1 MKFFA
6 IIFILSVLFMSFAA
20 SAQAPPLNNEAAF
33 KRGEKITYK
42 FYYHS
47 PVTGNVTAGELV
59 SEIKPQVAYRD
70 NHPSYHIVM
79 EGKTKGM
86 FNWFF
91 KISDHF
97 ETYID
102 EHKMLPRFF
111 MKRIHEGDY
120 QTSRNVWFEPD
131 SGFITYHNLKN
142 GQKGVV
148 RSKVQVQDIVSSL
161 YNIRNWDFSNA
172 KPNSKYYLNIFI
184 DDSVYHIQ
192 FEYFGLA
199 KVKTKLGVIEC
210 MKFKPRVLTGNVFA
224 DESPMTVY
232 VSSDANHIP
241 IMAESEVLVGTVRME
256 LIAYKGLKYKLVI
269 ED

>member
-1 MKFFA
+1 MKYYTFIYILATFFVPSV
-6 IIFILSVLFMSFAA
+6 IL
-20 SAQAPPLNNEAAF
+20 AQAPPQNSEVAF

-70 NHPSYHIVM
+70 DQPSYHIVM

-91 KISDHF
+91 KISDRF

-102 EHKMLPRFF
+102 EQRMLPRFF
-111 MKRIHEGDY
+111 LKRIHEGDY
-120 QTSRNVWFEPD
+120 YTSRNVWFKPD
-131 SGFITYHNLKN
+131 SGLIAYHNLKT

-192 FEYFGLA
+192 FEYLGLA
-199 KVKTKLGVIEC
+199 KMKTKLGIIEC
-210 MKFKPRVLTGNVFA
+210 LKFKPRVLTGNVFA

-232 VSSDANHIP
+232 VSNDANHIP
-241 IMAESEVLVGTVRME
+241 IMAESEVLVGSVRME
-256 LIAYKGLKYKLVI
+256 LIAYKGLKHRLII
-269 ED
+269 EE